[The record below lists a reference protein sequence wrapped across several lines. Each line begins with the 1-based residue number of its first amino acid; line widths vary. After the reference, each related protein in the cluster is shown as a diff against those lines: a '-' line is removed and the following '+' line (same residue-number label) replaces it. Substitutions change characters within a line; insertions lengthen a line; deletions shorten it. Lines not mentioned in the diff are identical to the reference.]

1 MNLPLL
7 HTWDTNIKLLT
18 ATFLIV
24 LSIGFFSGINF
35 VEKTSGFNPKGVQ
48 ENYLG
53 NEEDENADV
62 LKFKKNDKQLSSL
75 IHSHIL
81 SMSVIFFIVALL
93 VSATPINTTLK
104 KFLMIEPLTS
114 VLLTFG
120 GIYFL
125 SKGQLWMKYVIM
137 LSGMLMTLSYGISVS
152 IVLRHLLKKNIEG
165 V

>member
-1 MNLPLL
+1 MQLPLIN
-7 HTWDTNIKLLT
+7 TWSNELKLLT
-18 ATFLIV
+18 TIFLLV
-24 LSIGFFSGINF
+24 LSIGFFSGISF
-35 VEKTSGFNPKGVQ
+35 VEKTSGFNSKGVQ

-53 NEEDENADV
+53 NEDDEEATV

-93 VSATPINTTLK
+93 VSATPIYSPLK
-104 KFLMIEPLTS
+104 KFLMIEPLMS

-125 SKGQLWMKYVIM
+125 TKGYLWMKYVVM
-137 LSGMLMTLSYGISVS
+137 LSGILMTLSYTLSVGG
-152 IVLRHLLKKNIEG
+152 VLYYLYKKK
-165 V
+165 